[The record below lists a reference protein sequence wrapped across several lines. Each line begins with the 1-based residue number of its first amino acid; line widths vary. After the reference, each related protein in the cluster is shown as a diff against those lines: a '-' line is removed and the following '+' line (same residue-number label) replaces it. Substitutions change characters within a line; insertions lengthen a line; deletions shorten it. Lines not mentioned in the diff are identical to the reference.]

1 MNLLWKMQHTASSLG
16 SSPFFYSVLPLGM
29 TELYMLGKGLFPTC
43 FCEQYLVIPN
53 TVNVQTQEVR

>member
-1 MNLLWKMQHTASSLG
+1 MQHTASSLG